1 MAAGITYDASTFA
14 AAEELYNVKSGYRMA
29 GGANLHVD
37 DLSAQEKIPPL
48 TPLYVEADNTYAW
61 VKNAYVVRNAKVQ
74 ANFTANDTLKKIQ
87 IEKGSFWK
95 VGDKIAF
102 NKSRYGTIKAIVTTN
117 ANYDEVEFADTIPI
131 GCEFSKG
138 DVLFPV
144 TVIDGEGS
152 TTVTTAHEAVVY
164 ESEVYSSADITSLKI
179 GKGSGIVIPASGKL
193 DAKLAGHDIEITGF
207 TVESGQAYDTI
218 TITGIKYTVLMGT
231 VLRWSTSVVTPN
243 PDTFVAERTANYLAY
258 APVKVEA
265 GASVTLLG
273 RAFEIVEDKLYIPVT
288 DADKASL
295 GDRFMF
301 I

>member
-29 GGANLHVD
+29 GGANLSVT

-48 TPLYVEADNTYAW
+48 TPLYVVADNTNAW

-74 ANFTANDTLKKIQ
+74 ANFEAGNDAKKIR
-87 IEKGSFWK
+87 IEKGSFWN

-102 NKSRYGTIKAIVTTN
+102 NESRYGTISAIVTTN
-117 ANYDEVEFADTIPI
+117 ANYDEVEFEAAIP
-131 GCEFSKG
+131 CNLTKG

-144 TVIDGEGS
+144 KVTGVGS
-152 TTVTTAHEAVVY
+152 PTTETTAHEAVVY
-164 ESEVYSSADITSLKI
+164 EAAVYGSTDITSLNI
-179 GKGSGIVIPASGKL
+179 VKGSGLVDPGDGKTLTVKFGGNDIVISKL
-193 DAKLAGHDIEITGF
+193 
-207 TVESGQAYDTI
+207 VEGDTFDTI
-218 TITGIKYTVLMGT
+218 TITGINYTVPLGT
-231 VLRWSTSVVTPN
+231 VLRWSTSVTTNN

>member
-29 GGANLHVD
+29 GGANLSVT

-48 TPLYVEADNTYAW
+48 TPLYVVADETYAG
-61 VKNAYVVRNAKVQ
+61 VKNAYVVRNARVQ
-74 ANFTANDTLKKIQ
+74 ANFTANGELKKIK
-87 IEKGSFWK
+87 IEKGSFWN
-95 VGDKIAF
+95 VADKIAF
-102 NKSRYGTIKAIVTTN
+102 DDSNYGTIKAIVTTN
-117 ANYDEVEFADTIPI
+117 ADYDEVEFEAAIPT
-131 GCEFSKG
+131 GCKFTKG

-144 TVIDGEGS
+144 KVTKGSGS

-164 ESEVYSSADITSLKI
+164 EAAVYNTDPITELKI
-179 GKGSGIVIPASGKL
+179 VKGSGLEDPGQGKTLTVKFGGNDIVISKFEEGVN
-193 DAKLAGHDIEITGF
+193 F
-207 TVESGQAYDTI
+207 DTI
-218 TITGIKYTVLMGT
+218 TITGINYTVPLGT
-231 VLRWSTSVVTPN
+231 VLRWSTSVETPN

>member
-1 MAAGITYDASTFA
+1 
-14 AAEELYNVKSGYRMA
+14 MA
-29 GGANLHVD
+29 GGANLSVT

-48 TPLYVEADNTYAW
+48 TPLYVVADETYAG
-61 VKNAYVVRNAKVQ
+61 VKNAYVVRNARVQ
-74 ANFTANDTLKKIQ
+74 ADFTGKDTLAKIS
-87 IEKGSFWK
+87 IEKGSFWN

-102 NKSRYGTIKAIVTTN
+102 NKSNYGTIKAIVTTN
-117 ANYDEVEFADTIPI
+117 ADYDEVEFEAAIP
-131 GCEFSKG
+131 CNLTKG
-138 DVLFPV
+138 NVLFPV
-144 TVIDGEGS
+144 KVTKGS
-152 TTVTTAHEAVVY
+152 GTTTVTTAHEAVVY
-164 ESEVYSSADITSLKI
+164 EAADYSSNAIESLKI
-179 GKGSGIVIPASGKL
+179 VKGSGLVDPGQGKTLTVKFGGNDIVISKFEEGVN
-193 DAKLAGHDIEITGF
+193 F
-207 TVESGQAYDTI
+207 DTI
-218 TITGIKYTVLMGT
+218 TITGINYTVPLGT
-231 VLRWSTSVVTPN
+231 VLRWSTSVETPN

>member
-29 GGANLHVD
+29 GGANLSVT

-48 TPLYVEADNTYAW
+48 TPLYVVADETYAG
-61 VKNAYVVRNAKVQ
+61 VKNAYVVRNARVQ
-74 ANFTANDTLKKIQ
+74 ANVTANGTLAKIK
-87 IEKGSFWK
+87 IEKGSFWN
-95 VGDKIAF
+95 VDDNIAF
-102 NKSRYGTIKAIVTTN
+102 DESNYGTIKAIVTTN
-117 ANYDEVEFADTIPI
+117 ADYDDVEFDAAIP
-131 GCEFSKG
+131 CNLTKG
-138 DVLFPV
+138 DVLSPV
-144 TVIDGEGS
+144 KVTEGSGS

-164 ESEVYSSADITSLKI
+164 EAATHNGTDDIIALEI
-179 GKGSGIVIPASGKL
+179 VKGSDIVATAAAPL
-193 DAKLAGHDIEITGF
+193 TVKLAGHDIVISEISEGD
-207 TVESGQAYDTI
+207 AYDTI
-218 TITGIKYTVLMGT
+218 TITGIAYSVPLGAVLS
-231 VLRWSTSVVTPN
+231 WSTSVSTDN

-258 APVKVEA
+258 APAKVEA

>member
-29 GGANLHVD
+29 GGANLSVT

-48 TPLYVEADNTYAW
+48 TPLYVVADNTYAG
-61 VKNAYVVRNAKVQ
+61 VKNAYVVRNARVQ
-74 ANFTANDTLKKIQ
+74 ANVTADNVVKKIK
-87 IEKGSFWK
+87 IEKGSFWN
-95 VGDKIAF
+95 VADKIAF
-102 NKSRYGTIKAIVTTN
+102 DESNYGTIKAIVTTN
-117 ANYDEVEFADTIPI
+117 ADYDEVEFEAAIP
-131 GCEFSKG
+131 CNLTKG
-138 DVLFPV
+138 DVLSPV
-144 TVIDGEGS
+144 KVTKGVGS

-164 ESEVYSSADITSLKI
+164 EAAVYNSTDITSLKI
-179 GKGSGIVIPASGKL
+179 VKGSDLVDPGDETFTV
-193 DAKLAGHDIEITGF
+193 KLAGNNIVISNLAPGGAEDAF
-207 TVESGQAYDTI
+207 DTI
-218 TITGIKYTVLMGT
+218 TITGIKYSVPLGAVLS
-231 VLRWSTSVVTPN
+231 WSTSVTTNN

-273 RAFEIVEDKLYIPVT
+273 RAFEIDEDKLYIPVT